1 MSAMLFVF
9 MGRPGAGKGVQSE
22 LLSKKLDCSIFSTG
36 GRVRHIAKQPTAL
49 GKKIAEISN
58 AGGLTPFWFASF
70 LFEEALFTLSD
81 DESMI
86 FEGVGRKLPE
96 AKLFAE
102 INSWLGRDFRIIN
115 LEASEATVTER
126 LKKRREKEG
135 REDDAGDK
143 LLTRFENF
151 NLETAPSLEFF
162 RSLGKVIDVDGEPL
176 PDIVFAEVCK
186 KLSLE

>member
-1 MSAMLFVF
+1 

-22 LLSKKLDCSIFSTG
+22 LLSKKLNCAIFSTG
-36 GRVRHIAKQPTAL
+36 SKVRHIAKQPTAL
-49 GKKIAEISN
+49 GKKIAEVSN

-70 LFEEALFTLSD
+70 LFEEALFTLAD

-102 INSWLGRDFRIIN
+102 INEWLGRDYKIIN
-115 LEASEATVTER
+115 LNASEATVTKR
-126 LKKRREKEG
+126 LEKRRETSG

-143 LLTRFENF
+143 LIHRFENY
-151 NLETAPSLEFF
+151 NLETVPALEFF
-162 RSLGKVIDVDGEPL
+162 RSIGKVIDIDGEPL
-176 PDIVFAEVCK
+176 PEVVFTEVLS
-186 KLSLE
+186 KLSIQ